1 MSKKLTPTQRDF
13 VQEAF
18 YRKRNN
24 ESYSRIAE
32 SLGIN
37 RRTLFSYRDSE
48 EGRQIEKELR
58 QKLIDQAFEEI
69 METVIDKANKGSFQH
84 AKLFMQVTGKLK
96 EQEGVQVSVSNN
108 IQAEGVS
115 DDLLAEIDA
124 ILQGE

>member
-13 VQEAF
+13 VTEAF

-37 RRTLFSYRDSE
+37 RRTLFAYRDSE

-96 EQEGVQVSVSNN
+96 KEGVHVKQETNVTK
-108 IQAEGVS
+108 ETTPE
-115 DDLLAEIDA
+115 LLAQLDE
-124 ILQGE
+124 LLKQ

>member
-32 SLGIN
+32 SLGIS
-37 RRTLFSYRDSE
+37 RRTLFAYRDCE

-58 QKLIDQAFEEI
+58 QKLIDQAYEEI

-96 EQEGVQVSVSNN
+96 NEEVNVKQELNVTKETSP
-108 IQAEGVS
+108 E
-115 DDLLAEIDA
+115 LLAQLDE
-124 ILQGE
+124 LLKN